1 MALDRN
7 RRGLRCRW
15 ITEAPTREYGISLR
29 WELVL
34 GAVPDCCVD
43 LGYLWLHHVEGDYAS
58 PGRQISMTTED
69 KRISP
74 EDIRNKLNEITGS
87 VGDELES
94 TKGTAITVGAI
105 ALGVLVVAVF
115 LIGRRRGK
123 RLATIVEIRRV

>member
-1 MALDRN
+1 MSND
-7 RRGLRCRW
+7 
-15 ITEAPTREYGISLR
+15 
-29 WELVL
+29 
-34 GAVPDCCVD
+34 
-43 LGYLWLHHVEGDYAS
+43 
-58 PGRQISMTTED
+58 D

-94 TKGTAITVGAI
+94 AKGTAITVGAV
-105 ALGVLVVAVF
+105 ALGALVIAVF

>member
-1 MALDRN
+1 
-7 RRGLRCRW
+7 
-15 ITEAPTREYGISLR
+15 
-29 WELVL
+29 
-34 GAVPDCCVD
+34 
-43 LGYLWLHHVEGDYAS
+43 
-58 PGRQISMTTED
+58 MTTDD

-105 ALGVLVVAVF
+105 ALGVLVVSVF

>member
-1 MALDRN
+1 
-7 RRGLRCRW
+7 
-15 ITEAPTREYGISLR
+15 
-29 WELVL
+29 
-34 GAVPDCCVD
+34 
-43 LGYLWLHHVEGDYAS
+43 
-58 PGRQISMTTED
+58 MTTDD

-94 TKGTAITVGAI
+94 TKATAITVGAI

>member
-1 MALDRN
+1 
-7 RRGLRCRW
+7 
-15 ITEAPTREYGISLR
+15 
-29 WELVL
+29 
-34 GAVPDCCVD
+34 
-43 LGYLWLHHVEGDYAS
+43 
-58 PGRQISMTTED
+58 MTTDD

>member
-1 MALDRN
+1 
-7 RRGLRCRW
+7 
-15 ITEAPTREYGISLR
+15 
-29 WELVL
+29 
-34 GAVPDCCVD
+34 
-43 LGYLWLHHVEGDYAS
+43 
-58 PGRQISMTTED
+58 MTTDD

-123 RLATIVEIRRV
+123 RLATIVEIRRI

>member
-1 MALDRN
+1 
-7 RRGLRCRW
+7 
-15 ITEAPTREYGISLR
+15 
-29 WELVL
+29 
-34 GAVPDCCVD
+34 
-43 LGYLWLHHVEGDYAS
+43 
-58 PGRQISMTTED
+58 MTTED